1 MTGTTDSRARLDLS
15 GPWQLAFDPGGEG
28 IRGGW
33 TRENWPEARS
43 VWVQVPALWNVS
55 HPDAEGVGFYRRS
68 FTVPTTWHGRMLTP
82 SPSQEP
88 VLSRAKEEGRGEGE
102 VVRLHFGGACY
113 RAEAWLNGAYVGS
126 HEGAYTPFWFDVTPL
141 IRAGA
146 ENLLV
151 VRVAALSKTQDVD
164 GMVLLES
171 PASKQSWYYTH
182 GGLWGEVFLE
192 SVPPL
197 FCQSVTVEPDP
208 HQEMVLVEVAASNRH
223 AESQRAVV
231 HLQVAGPDGS
241 LAAEERSCVAVP
253 PGTCHLTYRIPLP
266 RPLLWSPEAPNLY
279 QLGVGIGNAGEEA
292 DSQAVVFGMREF
304 TARDGEFFLNGEPIY
319 LRGLLLQPHY
329 PVTLVTPPT
338 REMMVREL
346 TLAKEAGFNLLRAHL
361 RPAPPGYL
369 DLADQ
374 MGLLVYAESSLAW
387 IKDSPR
393 LLDHARR
400 ELQAMIERDRN
411 HPSVVFWGI
420 HNENRAASALTSTA
434 LIRFVRALDPTRVI
448 VDNSGGA
455 MAIDQDFGWVDRTT
469 VVSSREMHR
478 QRIQD
483 VHIYVGAPLTPPVY
497 EWMRTLGVSDPPVDI
512 SAHDF
517 GSPAMAEEFNRECRS
532 YRGKVF
538 VSELGCGGMAD
549 LDEVVAGYGTL
560 GDRPPFPKGSELSGR
575 CEQGILQDAREM
587 KAFRDSLHQGF
598 EARRLDRIFG
608 SLRGLIVA
616 SQAQQAAGLT
626 RQIEALLVNPR
637 VSGFIVTQLNDVAW
651 EFHAGILDPWRNP
664 KPVYHAL
671 KRLNG
676 PHCVVLKAATPVV
689 ACGECVEVAATLLNR
704 RPLHGDEQIHVTVC
718 TPAGKQVERSPQL
731 VSGGVGIRQLPA
743 ISIRTGEM
751 PGEYRVSACLI
762 RGQET
767 LAESTEVVLAL
778 PRVALERLT
787 AGVEFV
793 GAPPG
798 AFNVQGQ
805 GADQKRQQSDVAEPL
820 LLAAD
825 PPSLTGED
833 WTRLLDGV
841 EMGRVAIVGPLHKR
855 DGLALRAL
863 KNQGLDVRLDYGIG
877 NWMGCYHWIPAS
889 DLFAGLPSNCL
900 GSEAYADVLPWY
912 CMSELGG
919 DVLAGSL
926 RNTQTRREPSAIL
939 WYSDIEA
946 VCLGQGTL
954 ILCQYRAF
962 GQARTNPLA
971 ARLVHNMIRLAQDYQ
986 HPDVS

>member
-1 MTGTTDSRARLDLS
+1 MTGTTGSRARLDLS

-28 IRGGW
+28 IRDGW
-33 TRENWPEARS
+33 MREGWPEARS
-43 VWVQVPALWNVS
+43 VWVQVPALWIVS

-68 FTVPTTWHGRMLTP
+68 FSVPAEWR
-82 SPSQEP
+82 
-88 VLSRAKEEGRGEGE
+88 GRGI
-102 VVRLHFGGACY
+102 RLHFGGVCY
-113 RAEAWLNGAYVGS
+113 RAEAWLNGVYVGS

-141 IRAGA
+141 VRIGA

-151 VRVAALSKTQDVD
+151 VRVASLSKTQDVD

-182 GGLWGEVFLE
+182 GGVWGEVFLE

-208 HQEMVLVEVAASNRH
+208 HQEMALVEVTASNRH
-223 AESQRAVV
+223 AESRRAIV
-231 HLQVAGPDGS
+231 HLQVAEPDGS

-266 RPLLWSPEAPNLY
+266 RPLLWSPEAPHLY
-279 QLGVGIGNAGEEA
+279 QLRVGIGHDGKEA
-292 DSQAVVFGMREF
+292 DSQVVVFGMREF

-346 TLAKEAGFNLLRAHL
+346 TLAKEAGFNLIRAHI

-369 DLADQ
+369 DLTDQ
-374 MGLLVYAESSLAW
+374 MGMLVYAESSLAW

-393 LLDHARR
+393 LLDHGRR

-517 GSPAMAEEFNRECRS
+517 GSQAMAEEFNRECRS

-549 LDEVVAGYGTL
+549 LDEVVAGYGTV

-575 CEQGILQDAREM
+575 CEQGLLQDAREM

-608 SLRGLIVA
+608 SLRGLIAA
-616 SQAQQAAGLT
+616 SQAQQATGLT

-664 KPVYHAL
+664 KPVYHAF

-689 ACGECVEVAATLLNR
+689 ACGERVEVAVTLVNR

-718 TPAGKQVERSPQL
+718 TPAGKQVETSPQV
-731 VSGGVGIRQLPA
+731 VSGGAGTRQLPA
-743 ISIRTGEM
+743 ISIETAET
-751 PGEYRVSACLI
+751 PGEYRVLVQLV
-762 RGQET
+762 RGQKT
-767 LAESTEVVLAL
+767 LANSTEVVLAL
-778 PRVALERLT
+778 PRADLEQMI
-787 AGVEFV
+787 ANVEFV
-793 GAPPG
+793 GTPPD
-798 AFNVQGQ
+798 AFNVRGQ
-805 GADQKRQQSDVAEPL
+805 GADQERQRPGVTAPSPPV
-820 LLAAD
+820 LLAAN

-833 WTRLLDGV
+833 WTRLFDGA

-863 KNQGLDVRLDYGIG
+863 KGRGLDVQLDYGIG
-877 NWMGCYHWIPAS
+877 NWMGCYHWIPES
-889 DLFAGLPSNCL
+889 DLFAGLPSGGL
-900 GSEAYADVLPWY
+900 GGEVYADVLPWY

-919 DVLAGSL
+919 TVLAGSL

-939 WYSDIEA
+939 WYSDVEA
-946 VCLGQGTL
+946 VCLGKGTL

-971 ARLVHNMIRLAQDYQ
+971 ARLVHNLIHLAQNYQ
-986 HPDVS
+986 HPDIP